1 MDKIAIPLNPVS
13 ESENINNEEKLNIS
27 PIRMG

>member
-1 MDKIAIPLNPVS
+1 MDKIAIPLNLVS